1 MSIYGANLEYSV
13 DKLLYLD
20 EQVDDLGPGPR
31 GQVVEVGKDS
41 AHDETSYLER
51 QKKTFMTQFKIVD
64 Q

>member
-1 MSIYGANLEYSV
+1 M

-31 GQVVEVGKDS
+31 GQVVEVGKNS
-41 AHDETSYLER
+41 AHDETSYLEA
-51 QKKTFMTQFKIVD
+51 KKTFMTQIKIVD